1 MSRAARRWLVL
12 GVAWWCLLPALAQEP
27 YVPVEWTKFVPVEG
41 QALPVPEQWLDTEE
55 ARIAHGL
62 KLPDIVPKPVP
73 FDFAAAGADSVFTSK
88 KKAAVRYFDHLC
100 STEAGEWIVKTVKDV
115 EGLYFARPQG
125 PPSSDLIADPYGPE
139 IPWIQRVFL
148 LQGDSLRRSA
158 RWLIQLPNY
167 NYRFV
172 EQPTRDVKWQAG
184 IREPYIRLFGYT
196 REPALDH
203 NGKPTIYFKDKTP
216 MQVVGVAQV
225 SARYG
230 YTWRGIRRERDREHS
245 IAGGELLI
253 YDRGTREVLAVQRQ
267 FLIASSVRRTRENA
281 AWEIAARCPQL
292 RGSAGGPEF
301 SQFAFDVLQTVEP
314 SRTGR

>member
-115 EGLYFARPQG
+115 EGLYFARPQA

-139 IPWIQRVFL
+139 MPWIQRVFV
-148 LQGDSLRRSA
+148 LQGNSLRWSV
-158 RWLIQLPNY
+158 RWLIEPPNY

-172 EQPTRDVKWQAG
+172 EQPRRDVKWQAG
-184 IREPYIRLFGYT
+184 IREPYIRLFGLT
-196 REPALDH
+196 REVFVGPGHVVAAL
-203 NGKPTIYFKDKTP
+203 NDKTP
-216 MQVVGVAQV
+216 MQVTGIARVT
-225 SARYG
+225 ARYG

-245 IAGGELLI
+245 IAGGEMLI
-253 YDRGTREVLAVQRQ
+253 YDRETKEVLAVRRQ
-267 FLIASSVRRTRENA
+267 FLIASSVSRTRERA

-292 RGSAGGPEF
+292 PARLGSAEF
-301 SQFAFDVLQTVEP
+301 SQFAFDVLRTIKP